1 MSNLPA
7 TSIFP
12 IISALVFL
20 SVMLLLEAAYLFWRA
35 RRGTAAL
42 RLNRRIDLMAQA
54 LAAGGERSL
63 LKQRKLS
70 EVSALARILSGFSF
84 TSRLDTYLVQSGL
97 SWTVGS
103 VILTST
109 TGAALGIA
117 ISTLTAIPAFFGI
130 ALAAVF
136 GLLPWAYV
144 RRARAKRLN
153 KLSLQLPDALD
164 LITRAMRAGHSLPL
178 GIQLL
183 TEEMQDPI
191 AAEFRLV
198 HEQVS
203 FGVSLQQALGNLCE
217 RVPLTDYR
225 YFVVSVLIQR
235 QSGGNLTEVLLN
247 LSRLIRERIKL
258 MGRIRV
264 LSAEGRMSTWI
275 LSALPFAIAALLQTF
290 NPEFMGAMWTDP
302 LGIKMVQILLTMMA
316 MGVFVLNRIVKI
328 RV

>member
-1 MSNLPA
+1 MSNISA
-7 TSIFP
+7 SSIFP

-20 SVMLLLEAAYLFWRA
+20 SVMLLLEAIYLFWRS
-35 RRGTAAL
+35 RHGTAAL
-42 RLNRRIDLMAQA
+42 RLNRRLGLMSRTGADDGQ
-54 LAAGGERSL
+54 RSL
-63 LKQRKLS
+63 WKQRKLS
-70 EVSALARILSGFSF
+70 DVSSVARILGGFSF
-84 TSRLDTYLVQSGL
+84 TSRLDSYIVQSGL
-97 SWTVGS
+97 TWTVGS
-103 VILTST
+103 LMLTST
-109 TGAALGIA
+109 TAALLGVAIA
-117 ISTLTAIPAFFGI
+117 SLTASPAFFGV
-130 ALAAVF
+130 ALAIVLGF
-136 GLLPWAYV
+136 LPWAYV
-144 RRARAKRLN
+144 KRVRGKRLR
-153 KLSLQLPDALD
+153 KLGLQLPDALD

-183 TEEMQDPI
+183 TEEMPDPI
-191 AAEFRLV
+191 AGEFRLV

-203 FGVSLQQALGNLCE
+203 FGVSLQQALANLCE

-264 LSAEGRMSTWI
+264 LSAEGRMSAWI
-275 LSALPFAIAALLQTF
+275 LSGLPFAIAALLQTF
-290 NPEFMGAMWTDP
+290 NPQFMGPMWTDP

-316 MGVFVLNRIVKI
+316 FGVFVLSRIVKI

>member
-1 MSNLPA
+1 MSTLSSS
-7 TSIFP
+7 SIAP

-20 SVMLLLEAAYLFWRA
+20 SVMLLLEAIYLFWRA
-35 RRGTAAL
+35 RRGAAAL
-42 RLNRRIDLMAQA
+42 RLNRRIDLMSQV
-54 LAAGGERSL
+54 AAADGQRSL

-70 EVSALARILSGFSF
+70 EVSAFARILGELSF
-84 TSRLDTYLVQSGL
+84 TSGLDTYLVQSGL

-103 VILTST
+103 VILTSAT
-109 TGAALGIA
+109 AAALGVAIA
-117 ISTLTAIPAFFGI
+117 TATASPAFFGV
-130 ALAAVF
+130 AFAAVF

-144 RRARAKRLN
+144 RRARAKRLR
-153 KLSLQLPDALD
+153 KLGLQLPDALD

-191 AAEFRLV
+191 AGEFRLV

-203 FGVSLQQALGNLCE
+203 FGVSLQQALANLCE

-235 QSGGNLTEVLLN
+235 QSGGNLTEVLMN

-264 LSAEGRMSTWI
+264 LSAEGRLSAWI
-275 LSALPFAIAALLQTF
+275 LCGLPFAIAALLQTF
-290 NPEFMGAMWTDP
+290 SPQFMGVMWSDP

-316 MGVFVLNRIVKI
+316 MGAFVLTRIVKI

>member
-1 MSNLPA
+1 VSNFPA
-7 TSIFP
+7 SNIFP

-20 SVMLLLEAAYLFWRA
+20 AVMLLLEAFYLFWRA
-35 RRGTAAL
+35 RHGIAAL
-42 RLNRRIDLMAQA
+42 RLNRRIDLMSQTV
-54 LAAGGERSL
+54 AADGQRSV

-70 EVSALARILSGFSF
+70 EVSSLARLLSGFSF
-84 TSRLDTYLVQSGL
+84 TTGLDSYIVQSGL

-103 VILTST
+103 LILTST
-109 TGAALGIA
+109 TAAALGVVIA
-117 ISTLTAIPAFFGI
+117 TLTASPAFFGVAF
-130 ALAAVF
+130 ALVF

-144 RRARAKRLN
+144 RRARGKRLR
-153 KLSLQLPDALD
+153 KLGLQLPDALD
-164 LITRAMRAGHSLPL
+164 LVTRAMRAGHSLPL

-191 AAEFRLV
+191 AGEFRLV

-203 FGVSLQQALGNLCE
+203 FGVSLQQALANLCE

-258 MGRIRV
+258 MGRVRV
-264 LSAEGRMSTWI
+264 LSAEGRMSAWI
-275 LSALPFAIAALLQTF
+275 LSGLPFAIAALLQTF
-290 NPEFMGAMWTDP
+290 SPQFMGVMWTDP

-316 MGVFVLNRIVKI
+316 MGIFVLSRIVKI